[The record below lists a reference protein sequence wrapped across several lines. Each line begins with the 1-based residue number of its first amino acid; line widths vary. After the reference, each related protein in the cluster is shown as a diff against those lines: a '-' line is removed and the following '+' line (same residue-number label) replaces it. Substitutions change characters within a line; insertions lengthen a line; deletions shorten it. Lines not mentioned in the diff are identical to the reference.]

1 MIFLKR
7 MPASNPLLPKQ
18 EKMRR
23 AASYP
28 SPNLFFVL
36 IKLFDQLQN
45 GRRVRRTVRPVQTV
59 CQRPRMERNW
69 RNEYIDRFGTF
80 LYIQRVQGRPRD
92 DVVMTSSMISGTLMT
107 SLIDKLILV
116 QLIQFNRI
124 YKNRDERRKCT
135 NFNLQSF
142 KNQFKSFKCP
152 K

>member
-1 MIFLKR
+1 MDDISKANAGVKPIITKTRKNEERGIIPFTE
-7 MPASNPLLPKQ
+7 P
-18 EKMRR
+18 
-23 AASYP
+23 
-28 SPNLFFVL
+28 FFVL

-116 QLIQFNRI
+116 
-124 YKNRDERRKCT
+124 
-135 NFNLQSF
+135 
-142 KNQFKSFKCP
+142 
-152 K
+152 